1 MKKLVF
7 FISLLIIS
15 ISSSAQTQKIKELER
30 QRRQTLLEVEKTNKL
45 LNESKK
51 TTATILDRLK
61 LLSNQI
67 QSRQKVVSLLEQEVN
82 GITAEQKQIEAD
94 IVILEKDL
102 KSQQASYK
110 KAIDGM
116 MKNRRSEQKFL
127 FILSGRSLSESYR
140 RMKYLRE
147 YSDWRS
153 KQADEIKAKNE
164 QLKKKQEELRISKA
178 NKVSLLGQRVT
189 EQKNLKNEESSFEK
203 EKREAQKKQGELQ
216 KILQKKRQQADA
228 LNKQIERLIAEEV
241 ARQEREAKRLAEEE
255 AKRTGKTPSK
265 GTVVTTPKSTAAN
278 ITLSN
283 NFASNKGKL
292 PYPISGNSVIVTR
305 FGTHKQSQYVTM
317 SNNGIDIRSQAG
329 AEALSVF
336 NGEVTSV
343 VAIPGYNY
351 SIIIRHGNYY
361 TFYGNIQ
368 NVYVKQGDKVKT
380 GQSLGKVYSD
390 PETNNTQIHF
400 QLWLKTNKQNP
411 ETWLR

>member
-30 QRRQTLLEVEKTNKL
+30 QRKQTLLEVEKTNKL

-61 LLSNQI
+61 LLANQI
-67 QSRQKVVSLLEQEVN
+67 QSRQKIVSLLEQEVE
-82 GITAEQKQIEAD
+82 GITSEQKQIEAD
-94 IVILEKDL
+94 IVILEKEL
-102 KSQQASYK
+102 KGQQASYK

-153 KQADEIKAKNE
+153 KQADAIKAKNE
-164 QLKKKQEELRISKA
+164 ELKKKQEELRISKA

-265 GTVVTTPKSTAAN
+265 GAVVTTPKSTAAN

-292 PYPISGNSVIVTR
+292 PYPISGNAVIVTR

-329 AEALSVF
+329 ADALSVF

-380 GQSLGKVYSD
+380 GQSLGRVYSD

-411 ETWLR
+411 EIWLR

>member
-30 QRRQTLLEVEKTNKL
+30 QRKQTLLEVEKTNKL

-61 LLSNQI
+61 LLANQI
-67 QSRQKVVSLLEQEVN
+67 QSRQKIVSLLEQEVE
-82 GITAEQKQIEAD
+82 GITSEQKQIEAD
-94 IVILEKDL
+94 IVILEKEL
-102 KSQQASYK
+102 KGQQASYK

-153 KQADEIKAKNE
+153 KQADAIKAKNE
-164 QLKKKQEELRISKA
+164 ELKKKQEELRLSKA

-265 GTVVTTPKSTAAN
+265 GAVVTTPKSTAAN

-292 PYPISGNSVIVTR
+292 PYPISGNAVIVTR

-329 AEALSVF
+329 ADALSVF

-380 GQSLGKVYSD
+380 GQSLGRVYSD

-411 ETWLR
+411 EIWLR

>member
-30 QRRQTLLEVEKTNKL
+30 QRKQTLLEVEKTNKL

-61 LLSNQI
+61 LLANQI
-67 QSRQKVVSLLEQEVN
+67 QSRQKIVSLLEQEVE
-82 GITAEQKQIEAD
+82 GITSEQKQIEAD
-94 IVILEKDL
+94 IVILEKEL
-102 KSQQASYK
+102 KGQQASYK

-164 QLKKKQEELRISKA
+164 ELKKKQEELRLSKA

-265 GTVVTTPKSTAAN
+265 GAVVTTPKSTAAN

-292 PYPISGNSVIVTR
+292 PYPISGNAVIVTR

-329 AEALSVF
+329 ADALSVF

-380 GQSLGKVYSD
+380 GQSLGRVYSD

-411 ETWLR
+411 EIWLR